1 MLTIDSMTEN
11 SYLTSRLEATN
22 NEFLPLGCKDKVEEG
37 YWRCDDRTHPYMVH
51 WKKNGTETGYW
62 SKKTFFVLCYYS
74 PAKCYARLGQV
85 TVHSLV
91 MDHAP
96 CIITRSAI

>member
-51 WKKNGTETGYW
+51 WKKDGTETGYW
-62 SKKTFFVLCYYS
+62 SKKTFFVTIRQRS
-74 PAKCYARLGQV
+74 VMQGWGR
-85 TVHSLV
+85 SLNI
-91 MDHAP
+91 P
-96 CIITRSAI
+96 